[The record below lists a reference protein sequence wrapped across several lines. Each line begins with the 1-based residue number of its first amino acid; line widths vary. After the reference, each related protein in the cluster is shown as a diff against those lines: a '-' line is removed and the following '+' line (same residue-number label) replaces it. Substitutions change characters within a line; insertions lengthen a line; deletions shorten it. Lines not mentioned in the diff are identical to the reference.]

1 MSATSTES
9 TGLAQGIW
17 NLDTSHSE
25 VGFTVRHAGISKV
38 RGKFTELDAALTL
51 GETLSESSVTA
62 TIQAASFNSGDANRD
77 GHVRG
82 ADFFDVEVFPTL
94 TFVSSAVSGDEDNFE
109 LTGELTI
116 RGIAKTV
123 TFKGEFNGVAV
134 DPFGA
139 TRAGFEAKTVI
150 SRKDFGLTWN
160 AALEAGGVLVSDKVT
175 ITLDVAF
182 VKAA

>member
-1 MSATSTES
+1 MTATTVE
-9 TGLAQGIW
+9 TVGLSQGTW
-17 NLDTSHSE
+17 NFDASHSE
-25 VGFTVRHAGISKV
+25 VGFAVRHAGISKV
-38 RGKFTELDAALTL
+38 RGQFTELDATLTL
-51 GETLSESSVTA
+51 GKTLSDSAVTA

-77 GHVRG
+77 GHVRS
-82 ADFFDVEVFPTL
+82 ADFFDVETYPTL
-94 TFVSSAVSGDEDNFE
+94 TFSTTSVSGDEGDFE

-134 DPFGA
+134 DPFGT